1 MICPL
6 LLKQTKKME
15 NGLEEWE
22 RQPCLE
28 EACSL
33 FYGKKKKCSLF
44 QNTETTHEMRN
55 ILDQV
60 DFVSSFQVIRS
71 ELDGFHRDVAGR
83 MKAQQEEFEQRQS
96 TLEAEVGR
104 LSEQMSREIREHLA
118 ERISTVQ
125 GQFQSWTDRL
135 GESTQGLTNQLQ
147 GVHGEFAQELRKT
160 DEKIGLVETLC
171 GRLDAS
177 LKGVGERLETLE
189 ERLTEKVTENLQ
201 KVAAVGAAVEAQLN
215 GMQEHLQQ
223 ELEQGR
229 DLATERRA
237 EQAAGVQRMET
248 LLGETRQVLEELVSG
263 QRQIEAYYEN
273 HKEHVDEATRSQR
286 HEAAR
291 EQNNRGVV
299 YFHRGAHEAAMR
311 AFEKAVEL
319 DPEYADAYNNLG
331 LTYTELHRSD
341 HAVQAFQQALKLKPD
356 LVEANHNLGVHYYAV
371 MDYEKARELFSK
383 ALDDGC
389 RERSMAYTN
398 YGNSLYQLE
407 RYAEAA
413 EAWNKALQI
422 NPVNQNAKKGLEL
435 LNHQQQGVW

>member
-6 LLKQTKKME
+6 LLKQTKKTE

-33 FYGKKKKCSLF
+33 FFGKKKKCSLF

-60 DFVSSFQVIRS
+60 DFVSSFQVISS
-71 ELDGFHRDVAGR
+71 ELDGFRGDVSKK
-83 MKAQQEEFEQRQS
+83 MEAQREDFERRQA
-96 TLEAEVGR
+96 TLKEQVGR
-104 LSEQMSREIREHLA
+104 LPEQLSQEIRQHLA
-118 ERISTVQ
+118 DRFSTVQ
-125 GQFQSWTDRL
+125 GEFHSWTDL
-135 GESTQGLTNQLQ
+135 MGESTQGLTDRLQRVHGDVANQLQ
-147 GVHGEFAQELRKT
+147 ESQQ
-160 DEKIGLVETLC
+160 KIGLVESVC
-171 GRLDAS
+171 GRLEA
-177 LKGVGERLETLE
+177 LLQGILERLTTLE
-189 ERLTEKVTENLQ
+189 EGFAGRASEGLQ
-201 KVAAVGAAVEAQLN
+201 IMAAVGSAVEEQLN
-215 GMQEHLQQ
+215 GMQEHFQQ
-223 ELEQGR
+223 ELQHSRE
-229 DLATERRA
+229 LAAQKSA
-237 EQAAGVQRMET
+237 EQAEGVQRMET
-248 LLGETRQVLEELVSG
+248 LMGETRQVLTDLVSG
-263 QRQIEAYYEN
+263 QRKIEEYYDG
-273 HKEHVDEATRSQR
+273 HKEQVDEAARNQR
-286 HEAAR
+286 QEAAR

-311 AFEKAVEL
+311 AFEKAVEC

-331 LTYTELHRSD
+331 LAYTELHRSE

-356 LVEANHNLGVHYYAV
+356 LVEANHNLGVQYYAV

-407 RYAEAA
+407 RYEDAA
-413 EAWNKALQI
+413 EAWSKALQI

>member
-6 LLKQTKKME
+6 LLKQTKKTE
-15 NGLEEWE
+15 GGLEEWE

-60 DFVSSFQVIRS
+60 DFVSSFQVIRN
-71 ELDGFHRDVAGR
+71 ELDSFHADVSDK
-83 MKAQQEEFEQRQS
+83 MKAQQAEFEQRQT
-96 TLEAEVGR
+96 TLETQVSR
-104 LSEQMSREIREHLA
+104 LSEELPQEIREQLA
-118 ERISTVQ
+118 ERVSAVQ
-125 GQFQSWTDRL
+125 GEVQSWKDRL
-135 GESTQGLTNQLQ
+135 GETNRGMTERLQSVHDQLTEAL
-147 GVHGEFAQELRKT
+147 HKT
-160 DEKIGLVETLC
+160 DGKIGRVETLC
-171 GRLDAS
+171 ERLAAS
-177 LKGVGERLETLE
+177 LEGIAERLEALE
-189 ERLTEKVTENLQ
+189 GGLSGRVAESLQ
-201 KVAAVGAAVEAQLN
+201 QMEVVGSSVEGKLN
-215 GMQEHLQQ
+215 GLQEYLQQ
-223 ELEQGR
+223 ELVQSRELSAQR
-229 DLATERRA
+229 SADQT
-237 EQAAGVQRMET
+237 AGVQRMEA
-248 LLGETRQVLEELVSG
+248 LMGATREVLTELVSG
-263 QRQIEAYYEN
+263 QQKIEQYYQG
-273 HKEHVDEATRSQR
+273 HKEQVEEAARSQKR
-286 HEAAR
+286 EAAR
-291 EQNNRGVV
+291 EHNNRGVV
-299 YFHRGAHEAAMR
+299 HFHRGAHEAAMR

-331 LTYTELHRSD
+331 LAYTELHRSE
-341 HAVQAFQQALKLKPD
+341 HAVQAFQEALKLNPD